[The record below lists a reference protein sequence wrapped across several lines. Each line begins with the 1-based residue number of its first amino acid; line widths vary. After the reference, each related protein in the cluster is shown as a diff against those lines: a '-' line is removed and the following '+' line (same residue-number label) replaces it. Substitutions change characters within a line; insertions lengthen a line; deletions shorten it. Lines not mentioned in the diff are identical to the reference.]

1 MQCPECQTALP
12 DDSRFCSACGRP
24 VPGAAGPAASAP
36 KTSPAWI
43 VLIVAVVLV
52 GMVAVAGI
60 VAAIAIPN
68 LLNAVDRGKQKR
80 TLADLRSIAVAIE
93 SYAVD
98 HDAYPVASSTGDLEA
113 ALVPTYIN
121 ALPAQD
127 GWGHAFRVSSNGE
140 SYGLAS
146 AGKDGTFESCEP
158 AQTTRFDDDI
168 CFVDGRFVRYPE
180 GLSGQG

>member
-12 DDSRFCSACGRP
+12 DDSRFCASCGRP
-24 VPGAAGPAASAP
+24 IPGAVGPAASAP
-36 KTSPAWI
+36 KTSAAWI

-52 GMVAVAGI
+52 GMVVVAGI

-80 TLADLRSIAVAIE
+80 TLADLRGIATAVE

-98 HDAYPVASSTGDLEA
+98 FDAYPVADSTADLAA
-113 ALVPTYIN
+113 ALVPTYIK

-127 GWGHAFRVSSNGE
+127 GWGHTFRVSSDGE
-140 SYGLAS
+140 SYQLAS
-146 AGKDGTFESCEP
+146 PGKDGVFETCERG
-158 AQTTRFDDDI
+158 QTTRFDDDI
-168 CFVDGRFVRYPE
+168 CFADGHFVRYPE
-180 GLSGQG
+180 GLSGEG